1 MLWIHYWAE
10 MAQVRDISTMV
21 KPSQLIDSENLTTL
35 FVIVSKFGL
44 QEWEA
49 TYEKLS
55 NFVVG
60 MGQLQDVCNGKQVMT
75 VMGIV

>member
-1 MLWIHYWAE
+1 
-10 MAQVRDISTMV
+10 MV

-60 MGQLQDVCNGKQVMT
+60 LKKVQAGATTNKPGGSPEKAQLPVLG
-75 VMGIV
+75 